1 MRENKNN
8 NTLVGA
14 MAAIIIGLLIFAFM
28 FRGPLDDGQEDRKEI
43 APPEQTI
50 DLKLAAQLQQEYVRT
65 RADSINAMLDKVD
78 TRDFWFS
85 LETMEQY
92 IDYVKSE
99 GEKKGYKDMGIRIF
113 YAAYPQ
119 DSRDPRADPGY
130 STVVL
135 VPTMGKPRIANGFFP
150 VAPIQSTAGGI
161 KALNFGSGGHPP
173 NDVQ

>member
-1 MRENKNN
+1 MRDNKNN

-14 MAAIIIGLLIFAFM
+14 MAAIILGLLIFAFM
-28 FRGPLDDGQEDRKEI
+28 FRGPLDDEQKVRKEI
-43 APPEQTI
+43 APPEQAI
-50 DLKLAAQLQQEYVRT
+50 DIKIAAQLQQEYVRT
-65 RADSINAMLDKVD
+65 RADSINTMLDKVD

-135 VPTMGKPRIANGFFP
+135 VPTKGKPSMGNGFFP
-150 VAPIQSTAGGI
+150 MPPVQETAGGI
-161 KALNFGSGGHPP
+161 NALNYGQGGRPP
-173 NDVQ
+173 KNVE